1 MSQAVEWTS
10 NARFDLEEI
19 IEYIAQDNIDAALD
33 VLDRIENRA
42 AKLSDLTPRGRLI
55 PELLD
60 TGISHYRE
68 LIESPWRIIY
78 RQIDST
84 VYIVA
89 VLDSKRDLEAL
100 LLNRFGRGA

>member
-10 NARFDLEEI
+10 TARYDLEEI
-19 IEYIAQDNIDAALD
+19 IEYIAQDNINAALD
-33 VLDRIENRA
+33 ALDRIENRA
-42 AKLSDLTPRGRLI
+42 AKLADLTPRGRLI

-68 LIESPWRIIY
+68 LIETPWRIIY
-78 RQIDST
+78 HQIDKT

-89 VLDSKRDLEAL
+89 VLDSRRDLEAL
-100 LLNRFGRGA
+100 LLNRFGRGS

>member
-1 MSQAVEWTS
+1 MSQSVRWTS
-10 NARFDLEEI
+10 TARLDLEDI
-19 IEYIAQDNIDAALD
+19 IEYIAQDNINAALD

-42 AKLSDLTPRGRLI
+42 AKLGDLTQRGRLI

-78 RQIDST
+78 RQIDQT

-89 VLDSKRDLEAL
+89 VLDSRRDLEAL
-100 LLNRFGRGA
+100 LLNRLTRD

>member
-1 MSQAVEWTS
+1 MSQPVEWTS
-10 NARFDLEEI
+10 TARYDIEEI
-19 IEYIAQDNIDAALD
+19 IEYIAQDNINTALD
-33 VLDRIENRA
+33 VLGRIENRA
-42 AKLSDLTPRGRLI
+42 AKLADLTLRGRLI

-78 RQIDST
+78 RQIDKT

-89 VLDSKRDLEAL
+89 VLDSRRDLEAL
-100 LLNRFGRGA
+100 LLNRFGRGT

>member
-1 MSQAVEWTS
+1 MSHAVEWTS
-10 NARFDLEEI
+10 TARYDLEEI
-19 IEYIAQDNIDAALD
+19 IEYIAQDNINAAID
-33 VLDRIENRA
+33 VLDRIEQRA
-42 AKLSDLTPRGRLI
+42 MKMADLTPRGRLI

-68 LIESPWRIIY
+68 LIESPRRIIY
-78 RQIDST
+78 HQIDKT

-89 VLDSKRDLEAL
+89 VLDSRRDLEAL

>member
-1 MSQAVEWTS
+1 MSQSIRWTS
-10 NARFDLEEI
+10 TARFDLEDI
-19 IEYIAQDNIDAALD
+19 IEYIAQENVNATLD

-42 AKLSDLTPRGRLI
+42 AKLADLTQRGRLI

-78 RQIDST
+78 RQIDQT

-89 VLDSKRDLEAL
+89 VLDSRRDLEAL
-100 LLNRFGRGA
+100 LLNRLTRD

>member
-10 NARFDLEEI
+10 TARYDLEEI
-19 IEYIAQDNIDAALD
+19 IEYIAQDNIDAALR
-33 VLDRIENRA
+33 VLDCIEERA
-42 AKLSDLTPRGRLI
+42 KKLADLSLRGRLL

-78 RQIDST
+78 HQIDR
-84 VYIVA
+84 VIYIVA
-89 VLDSKRDLEAL
+89 VLDSRRALEAL
-100 LLNRFGRGA
+100 LLNRFGRSA

>member
-10 NARFDLEEI
+10 TARYDLEEI
-19 IEYIAQDNIDAALD
+19 IEYIAQDNINAALD
-33 VLDRIENRA
+33 ALDRIENRA
-42 AKLSDLTPRGRLI
+42 AKLADLTPRGRLI

-68 LIESPWRIIY
+68 LIESPWRI
-78 RQIDST
+78 
-84 VYIVA
+84 YIVA
-89 VLDSKRDLEAL
+89 VLDSRRDLEAL

>member
-10 NARFDLEEI
+10 TARYDLEEI
-19 IEYIAQDNIDAALD
+19 IEYIAQDNINAAIK
-33 VLDRIENRA
+33 VLDRIEQRA
-42 AKLSDLTPRGRLI
+42 AKLADLTPRGRLI

-89 VLDSKRDLEAL
+89 VLDSRRDLEAL
-100 LLNRFGRGA
+100 LLNRFGREA